1 MLYVAS
7 SEGVHFVR
15 LYVSFVKISTA
26 CIQLLKYMQ
35 VQMLLSDLI
44 NIFYCSDLV
53 NQLCLDILPPRF
65 GVYSNT
71 KLFPFISET
80 STGHV
85 ACYISSCSRTGYCH
99 FHFSVTC
106 AVIKGKKGIENKQLS

>member
-1 MLYVAS
+1 
-7 SEGVHFVR
+7 
-15 LYVSFVKISTA
+15 
-26 CIQLLKYMQ
+26 MQ

-44 NIFYCSDLV
+44 NIFHCSDLV

-80 STGHV
+80 STGYV
-85 ACYISSCSRTGYCH
+85 ACYISNCSNTGYCH

-106 AVIKGKKGIENKQLS
+106 AVIKGKKGIENKQLSWNTALNG